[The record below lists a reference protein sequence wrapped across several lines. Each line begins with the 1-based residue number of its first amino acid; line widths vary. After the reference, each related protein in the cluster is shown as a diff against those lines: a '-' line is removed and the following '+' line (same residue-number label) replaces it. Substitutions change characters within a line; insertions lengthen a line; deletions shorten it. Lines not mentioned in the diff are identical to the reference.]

1 MWDGRLAAIGIRR
14 VTSTSPS
21 RIGPRFSALRSL
33 WRTVLVILLIAGWVG
48 AITGPPAAQSNDP
61 ISVPYRPHPD
71 GDSPTGE
78 PPTGYNCWL
87 EHGLS
92 KLYDR
97 VSPSVVSVVSY
108 RTRVSYPAVDLD
120 VPPRVTYNRLIAS
133 GVVLGEH
140 GCVVTTAMAAQ
151 PGDSITVHF
160 PSGEV
165 IPAVYKGMDVATH
178 VAVLNLVR
186 GDGFPFLRMPERTR
200 DELPNWVAAVAY
212 GPWSG
217 TTPGAPSLTLAE
229 ADAIDRIETHFGNRR
244 GYLWRITAP
253 IYPGNGGGALV
264 NLRGDW
270 IGLISGVVAGE
281 RNLASS
287 RRLPH
292 EAGVIVP
299 AERVREAVMEIE
311 GGERPRRGF
320 LGVRTHRQAEGNGD
334 LTKGIVVTEVLP
346 ESPAQRYGILE
357 GDHIVRFKDEP
368 IRTASEL
375 TRRLEA
381 MPHGEKVEID
391 LLRDGR
397 PRTVRLVLGDRDA
410 ALLFISAKRQLEADV
425 RSVASEI
432 RRLESRADM
441 LRRRLDKLQSASAPS
456 ESVLADSLSGAQGR

>member
-1 MWDGRLAAIGIRR
+1 M
-14 VTSTSPS
+14 
-21 RIGPRFSALRSL
+21 
-33 WRTVLVILLIAGWVG
+33 
-48 AITGPPAAQSNDP
+48 
-61 ISVPYRPHPD
+61 PYRPQPD
-71 GDSPTGE
+71 GE
-78 PPTGYNCWL
+78 PPDGYNCWL

-97 VSPSVVSVVSY
+97 VSPSVVSIVSY
-108 RTRVSYPAVDLD
+108 RTRVSYPAADLD
-120 VPPRVTYNRLIAS
+120 VPARVTYNRLIAS

-178 VAVLNLVR
+178 VTVLNLVR
-186 GDGFPFLRMPERTR
+186 GDHFSFLTPPERQTG
-200 DELPNWVAAVAY
+200 ELPNWVAAVAY

-229 ADAIDRIETHFGNRR
+229 AAAIDRIETHFGNRR

-270 IGLISGVVAGE
+270 IGLISGVVAGD

-299 AERVREAVMEIE
+299 AERVMEAVAEIE
-311 GGERPRRGF
+311 GGQRPRRGF
-320 LGVRTHRQAEGNGD
+320 LGVRTHRQAQEGGD
-334 LTKGIVVTEVLP
+334 LTDGIVVTEVLP

-357 GDHIVRFKDEP
+357 GDQIVRFENEP

-375 TRRLEA
+375 TRRLDG
-381 MPHGEKVEID
+381 MPHGEEVEVD
-391 LLRDGR
+391 LLRGGR
-397 PRTVRLVLGDRDA
+397 PHTVRLVLGDRDA
-410 ALLFISAKRQLEADV
+410 ALLFINAKRQLEADM
-425 RSVASEI
+425 RSVAGEI
-432 RRLESRADM
+432 RRLESRAEM
-441 LRRRLDKLQSASAPS
+441 LRRRLKKLQSTSAAGEP
-456 ESVLADSLSGAQGR
+456 VLADSLGGAKGR